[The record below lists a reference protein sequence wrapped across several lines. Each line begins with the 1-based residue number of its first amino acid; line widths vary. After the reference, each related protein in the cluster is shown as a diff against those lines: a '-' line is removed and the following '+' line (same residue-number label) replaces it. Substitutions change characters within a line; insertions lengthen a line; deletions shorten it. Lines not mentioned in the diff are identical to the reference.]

1 MARPTKEHKLRQRS
15 FSVDPRITEHF
26 GKDKVKQTVENAL
39 KNLQNEDSFKQKY
52 GN

>member
-26 GKDKVKQTVENAL
+26 GKDKVKNVVENAL
-39 KNLQNEDSFKQKY
+39 NTLKDEDSFKQKY

>member
-39 KNLQNEDSFKQKY
+39 NKLKNEDSFKQKY
-52 GN
+52 SN

>member
-15 FSVDPRITEHF
+15 FSVDPRVILHF
-26 GKDKVKQTVENAL
+26 GFKKVKSTVENAL